1 VGAGRDR
8 RAVITGQSGR
18 EAPGRPAA
26 IDAAVF
32 EDMKARHRA
41 VCVKFHVLAE
51 QRLEEPGDAA
61 VEVAE
66 SAKQDRIGPSR
77 RTNANVVLRRGVEIG
92 RSAPRVK
99 AAV

>member
-1 VGAGRDR
+1 
-8 RAVITGQSGR
+8 
-18 EAPGRPAA
+18 
-26 IDAAVF
+26 
-32 EDMKARHRA
+32 MKARHRA

-61 VEVAE
+61 VDVSE

-77 RTNANVVLRRGVEIG
+77 RANANVVLRRGVEIG
-92 RSAPRVK
+92 RSAQRVK